1 MFLLESYGKSKN
13 AYVFSLESMEK
24 GRNAYVFSWYS
35 FPTVQNTYILPLS
48 PLFSPNQMIFS
59 SMWFPF
65 PACSNR
71 SKQIEVVPSP
81 CTVCA
86 QLVETNSLACAM
98 FAVDCRQ
105 TTNFV
110 FTVLAIEKKKW
121 FAWFHRML
129 RKKTLKPA
137 FSTNIKKCKTKKLQ
151 KSHESYNLT
160 YIPLNLS

>member
-1 MFLLESYGKSKN
+1 MLSMCFFRVFLCFFCVFFLSLNIMQMKNAYVFLLESYGKSKN

-71 SKQIEVVPSP
+71 SKQIDQVVPSP

-110 FTVLAIEKKKW
+110 FTVLAIEKK
-121 FAWFHRML
+121 
-129 RKKTLKPA
+129 
-137 FSTNIKKCKTKKLQ
+137 I
-151 KSHESYNLT
+151 
-160 YIPLNLS
+160 